1 MASNL
6 IGNEAPLSGV
16 AGSSP
21 VSSAFSKRDSLS
33 YDDRLRKES
42 VFCFLVFLSVFTD
55 FRHESIS
62 RLLIT
67 RLVRFIIVSVVVAGD
82 YTRRYPCA
90 CFVVVVICG
99 LFEL

>member
-42 VFCFLVFLSVFTD
+42 VFVFLFSYPFS
-55 FRHESIS
+55 RIS
-62 RLLIT
+62 DMNRSLD
-67 RLVRFIIVSVVVAGD
+67 S
-82 YTRRYPCA
+82 
-90 CFVVVVICG
+90 
-99 LFEL
+99 